1 MSVEGSLSEKP
12 KLLKVGDKVTIVMK
26 VLYGEMPVTFTII
39 DDLGNYTFALLAQNR
54 VCVGQMK
61 VDHTWLM
68 SDSVDL
74 RTEFPLKKGVYMKM
88 MNW

>member
-1 MSVEGSLSEKP
+1 MSVEGSISEKP
-12 KLLKVGDKVTIVMK
+12 KLLKVGDKVTIVMR
-26 VLYGEMPVTFTII
+26 VLYGDMPVTFTII
-39 DDLGNYTFALLAQNR
+39 DDLGNYVFALLAQSR

-61 VDHTWLM
+61 VNGSWIL

-74 RTEFPLKKGVYMKM
+74 REDFPMREGVYLKM

>member
-1 MSVEGSLSEKP
+1 MSVEGSISEKP
-12 KLLKVGDKVTIVMK
+12 NLLKVGDKVTIVMRA
-26 VLYGEMPVTFTII
+26 LFGEMPVTFTII

-61 VDHTWLM
+61 VDYTWLM

-74 RTEFPLKKGVYMKM
+74 RTEFPLKQGVYLKM

>member
-1 MSVEGSLSEKP
+1 MSVEGSVSEKP
-12 KLLKVGDKVTIVMK
+12 NLLKVGDKVTIVMR
-26 VLYGEMPVTFTII
+26 VLYGDMPVTFTII
-39 DDLGNYTFALLAQNR
+39 DDLGNYVFALLAQSR

-61 VDHTWLM
+61 VNGSWIL

-74 RTEFPLKKGVYMKM
+74 REDFPMREGVYLKM